1 MRIDLVGTTADFR
14 GFGPPPSL
22 PINHLLCE
30 NPQTAGRIGEDGLN
44 PHRPTPPPA
53 QTPPAV
59 SSPEAFRTPALE
71 HVALSVTGRR
81 PKTLNRRSRSSFV
94 ADETRYRLLE
104 RSLPVRPAP
113 RLRVDD
119 GRHGADDKGVV
130 AVEEIA
136 DHIGEGLQPFGRD
149 RVAGAIGEDPLPRLH
164 MADAKPVRRDENPR
178 GTRRPLPPSLCF
190 RCRGCVGALS
200 CRTVRAPPSARRD
213 VPSRGS
219 GMTDRRRR
227 SR

>member
-71 HVALSVTGRR
+71 RVALAGVITQPSPLFQTGGSGPTSALNPHR
-81 PKTLNRRSRSSFV
+81 PTPPPAQTPPRFPPL
-94 ADETRYRLLE
+94 RL
-104 RSLPVRPAP
+104 
-113 RLRVDD
+113 
-119 GRHGADDKGVV
+119 
-130 AVEEIA
+130 
-136 DHIGEGLQPFGRD
+136 FGR
-149 RVAGAIGEDPLPRLH
+149 LP
-164 MADAKPVRRDENPR
+164 
-178 GTRRPLPPSLCF
+178 S
-190 RCRGCVGALS
+190 
-200 CRTVRAPPSARRD
+200 SA
-213 VPSRGS
+213 SHCQ
-219 GMTDRRRR
+219 
-227 SR
+227 